1 VVNQVCD
8 LALEIGAERQTR
20 VIDARTVRA
29 AARRLN
35 LGARGWDWQWKM
47 PAAAAAAF
55 TLVAGAAMASW
66 GPAFG
71 SPVSAES
78 VGMGVRRPQSAL
90 VPSGPSRPATV
101 GTLALFDGINVQV
114 GSFKSAERA
123 ASIAAQMRAL
133 ALPAFTGATGE
144 WHQVVVGPYVT
155 ADEAAQA
162 QRGLLAHGFTNTRI
176 STDDASPSNPS
187 RPPSGDRALLLSAG
201 GRTSLVLQFAEEPKK
216 VATRQ
221 VDGSTIEIDAGPLVS
236 PHDAQRLMAA
246 AGMPAVVEVGL
257 ENVASGRAPLLRARI
272 ALQGAI
278 RSDVRV
284 VGRRV
289 YVDFV
294 PTSEGRLP
302 ATSRGAGKPAPTT
315 ASYVSGRT
323 TTSYVG
329 AGLSRPDP
337 RTHSYDDVIA
347 PTVARLRE
355 LEPFL
360 LSATT
365 SPTPQVLTAIGG
377 LLREL
382 EGSLHAVDVPEAKAS
397 AHASLLSAL
406 AQARRS
412 VAEDFGADRASEAR
426 QAIAAMRAAGTKES

>member
-1 VVNQVCD
+1 VAAVSGGVPRVVNQVCD

-20 VIDARTVRA
+20 VIDARIVRA

-78 VGMGVRRPQSAL
+78 AGMGVRRPPSAL
-90 VPSGPSRPATV
+90 VPFQRSRPATV
-101 GTLALFDGINVQV
+101 GTLAVFDGINVQV

-133 ALPAFTGATGE
+133 ALPAFTRTTGE

-162 QRGLLAHGFTNTRI
+162 QRGLLAHGFTKTRI
-176 STDDASPSNPS
+176 STDGASPSDPS
-187 RPPSGDRALLLSAG
+187 RRPSGDRALLLSAS
-201 GRTSLVLQFAEEPKK
+201 GRTSLVLQLAEEPKK

-236 PHDAQRLMAA
+236 PYDAQRLMAA
-246 AGMPAVVEVGL
+246 AGMPAVAEVGL

-302 ATSRGAGKPAPTT
+302 ATSRGAGKPAPMQPERR
-315 ASYVSGRT
+315 ADSYED
-323 TTSYVG
+323 
-329 AGLSRPDP
+329 A
-337 RTHSYDDVIA
+337 IA

-426 QAIAAMRAAGTKES
+426 QAIAAIRAAGTKES